1 MVRLDEKASQ
11 KGVCILGSDTCE
23 SRYHSPDD
31 HARRK
36 IDPWSSNV
44 VQEHVPRQGKL
55 LRDVGR
61 AFRLTTALA

>member
-44 VQEHVPRQGKL
+44 VQEHVPGKGEFVE
-55 LRDVGR
+55 DTER
-61 AFRLTTALA
+61 AF